1 MKKQINV
8 VGIGPGHPDW
18 LLPISRKILADSD
31 IIIGG
36 RRQLAELSSIAKD
49 TRLLEGNYS
58 ETADWIIAHAAS
70 CKISVAVSGDTGF
83 YSLLSYLQ
91 KHLPGIALKVYPGI
105 GSLQYFFGRLGLG
118 WEKAILLSAHGRELD
133 LTPFTEHTL
142 AGILTD
148 GIMTPGAIAS
158 ELILQEKADLWM
170 AVGENLSYDTET
182 ITIGRVTEIQEM
194 LFEPL
199 NAILILPADQAI
211 RLKEDIKNDQ

>member
-18 LLPISRKILADSD
+18 LLPIALKTLSDSD
-31 IIIGG
+31 VTIGG
-36 RRQLAELSSIAKD
+36 RRQLTELAPFVKE

-58 ETADWIIAHAAS
+58 ETADWILANAS
-70 CKISVAVSGDTGF
+70 TMKISVAVSGDTGF
-83 YSLLSYLQ
+83 YSLLGYL
-91 KHLPGIALKVYPGI
+91 KNHLPGVTLNVFPGI

-133 LTPFTEHTL
+133 IELFQEDTL

-148 GIMTPGAIAS
+148 GVMTPGAIAS
-158 ELILQEKADLWM
+158 ELILQEKSDLWM
-170 AVGENLSYDTET
+170 AVGENLSYENEA

-199 NAILILPADQAI
+199 NAVLILPEAI
-211 RLKEDIKNDQ
+211 AAQLKEDIKNEQ